1 MAIDNP
7 MEKPPEAR
15 SRTPHRAN
23 LSAFAVISPHGEIG
37 Y

>member
-1 MAIDNP
+1 

-15 SRTPHRAN
+15 STTPHHPN
-23 LSAFAVISPHGEIG
+23 LPAFAVISPHGEIG